1 MAKAYETHPIAE
13 EQIESAF
20 LLARLS
26 EPGLDLEGWRDRCLR
41 SRWHGAGEI
50 AVVSNPRGYV
60 QGLAVIVRPGHYL
73 PHDALE
79 VPCFVVASAAD
90 ETGVGQE
97 LFRYLADCARQ
108 AGCPSIHIH
117 FADDC
122 EQILSADAA
131 PEEVNF
137 LLRATPRVRLPD
149 GGGAPPLPST
159 SAAR

>member
-20 LLARLS
+20 VLARLS

-50 AVVSNPRGYV
+50 AVVSNTRGYV
-60 QGLAVIVRPGHYL
+60 QGLAIIVRPGHFL
-73 PHDALE
+73 RHDALE

-90 ETGVGQE
+90 DVGVGQE
-97 LFRYLADCARQ
+97 LFRYVADCARQ

-117 FADDC
+117 FADDS
-122 EQILSADAA
+122 EQTLSADAA

-137 LLRATPRVRLPD
+137 LLRATPKVRLPD
-149 GGGAPPLPST
+149 SGGAPPT
-159 SAAR
+159 RSASAPR

>member
-13 EQIESAF
+13 EQIEGAF

-50 AVVSNPRGYV
+50 AVVSNARGYV
-60 QGLAVIVRPGHYL
+60 QGLAIIVRPGHYL

-90 ETGVGQE
+90 EAGVGQE
-97 LFRYLADCARQ
+97 LFRYVADCARQ

-117 FADDC
+117 LADDS
-122 EQILSADAA
+122 EQTLPADAA

-137 LLRATPRVRLPD
+137 LLRATPKVRLPD
-149 GGGAPPLPST
+149 NGGAPPSPST
-159 SAAR
+159 SATR